1 MKLSDISFSGFD
13 CAISAVSRST
23 VVVSNPKQD
32 FWLYI
37 RHDAAEITRGLDF
50 FADPDRHFSARLP
63 SGRTLTVKNGK
74 ILFEGASETIVSTL
88 KRQALGLIDDLLT
101 SRSSKQ

>member
-1 MKLSDISFSGFD
+1 MKLSDVNFSGFD
-13 CAISAVSRST
+13 CTISAVSRST

-74 ILFEGASETIVSTL
+74 ILFEGTSESIVGTL

-101 SRSSKQ
+101 SRSNKQ